1 MLQVHAGKRTLSSAD
16 ARFETNFVVGAL
28 PSSPSESAM
37 VTPETNTIPMAS
49 VSATPRRM
57 SLFMVLLRVL
67 HCTGKPRV
75 GLVFGI
81 SVDPVCR
88 HPMVGRLLSLRA
100 AETSKVAPAFAH
112 PRGKNQTFVSTQG
125 SRC

>member
-57 SLFMVLLRVL
+57 SLFMVLKVL
-67 HCTGKPRV
+67 PVLYR
-75 GLVFGI
+75 FGFWYFGGA
-81 SVDPVCR
+81 R
-88 HPMVGRLLSLRA
+88 WTLFA
-100 AETSKVAPAFAH
+100 AT
-112 PRGKNQTFVSTQG
+112 RW
-125 SRC
+125 